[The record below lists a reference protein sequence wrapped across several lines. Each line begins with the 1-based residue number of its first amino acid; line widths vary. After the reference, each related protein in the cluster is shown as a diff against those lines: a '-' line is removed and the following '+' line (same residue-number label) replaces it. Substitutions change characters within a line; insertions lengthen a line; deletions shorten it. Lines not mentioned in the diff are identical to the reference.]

1 MKLATYAVAAAMV
14 TGLLAGCAS
23 PSAQRERTDL
33 PTTAQEGRVI
43 LTREVTVEGRSSGVG
58 TVVGAATGYAVARRT
73 RSGSSGS
80 GRRIVR
86 AGGAVAG
93 GAAGSAV
100 ERRATQDTALEIT
113 VELDSGG
120 VVTVVQQAKS
130 GRHFAVGDEVR
141 VVTRSDG
148 RTWVEQ

>member
-1 MKLATYAVAAAMV
+1 MKLRTAAIASV
-14 TGLLAGCAS
+14 VVVGLLAGCGS
-23 PSAQRERTDL
+23 PSTRGERQDL

-43 LTREVTVEGRSSGVG
+43 LTREVVVEGRSSGVG
-58 TVVGAATGYAVARRT
+58 SVVGAATGYAVARRT
-73 RSGSSGS
+73 SAGRSGS
-80 GRRIVR
+80 GRRLVR

-100 ERRATQDTALEIT
+100 ERRATQDTAVEIT